1 MPPDVA
7 TLPLFASCR
16 APRCV
21 RFVIAGAGI
30 AGLATGLG
38 LRLTGHDV
46 TILDQASDL
55 DEAGAG
61 IQIAPNA
68 TRVLARLGVLDQ
80 VVKDADVLER
90 ISIRRYADDEE
101 LASVPVMP
109 DVSHRYGAPALV
121 MHRGDLYRILL
132 TAARAAGCRI
142 LTRRR
147 VVGIESGPPPRV
159 QTEDGDWHE
168 ADIVLGADGVRS
180 VMRAYV
186 AGSDDTLGLKPTGDA
201 AYRILIPR
209 DRLARHKTLGALV
222 NRRETIRWIGPS
234 GHVMAYPIRHR
245 ALYNVVVLH
254 SEPNLSV
261 SSDDGQVRR
270 AKADAVDLCRDWSRS
285 VRDLVSCLPEG
296 DVTEWFLYTHP
307 PLSRW
312 VRGRVALI
320 GDACHPMLPYTAQGA
335 ACAIEDAGALVTA
348 FAYGLPSSDAA
359 LALYERVRKPISETA
374 QASTAR
380 QRTVLHLPDGIAQS
394 RRDSAI
400 RAAAAAPVL
409 PNPDLWL
416 DRGWQDRV
424 WGYDVVGDTLR
435 ACAASWPL
443 EYPCSD
449 AVTET
454 HL

>member
-1 MPPDVA
+1 
-7 TLPLFASCR
+7 
-16 APRCV
+16 
-21 RFVIAGAGI
+21 
-30 AGLATGLG
+30 
-38 LRLTGHDV
+38 
-46 TILDQASDL
+46 
-55 DEAGAG
+55 
-61 IQIAPNA
+61 
-68 TRVLARLGVLDQ
+68 
-80 VVKDADVLER
+80 
-90 ISIRRYADDEE
+90 
-101 LASVPVMP
+101 MP
-109 DVSHRYGAPALV
+109 DAGHRYGAPALV

-147 VVGIESGPPPRV
+147 VVGIEPGPPPRV

-186 AGSDDTLGLKPTGDA
+186 AGTDDATGLQPTGDA
-201 AYRILIPR
+201 AYRILIPH
-209 DRLARHKTLGALV
+209 DRLARHETLGALV
-222 NRRETIRWIGPS
+222 NRRETIRWIGPD
-234 GHVMAYPIRHR
+234 GHVIGYPIRHH

-254 SEPNLSV
+254 SEKPNPSPTTAN
-261 SSDDGQVRR
+261 GQVQR
-270 AKADAVDLCRDWSRS
+270 AKADAVDLCRNWSPS

-296 DVTEWFLYTHP
+296 DVTEWLLYTHP

-312 VRGRVALI
+312 VRNRVALL

-335 ACAIEDAGALVTA
+335 ACAIEDAAALITA
-348 FAYGLPSSDAA
+348 FAHRLPSPDAA
-359 LALYERVRKPISETA
+359 LALYERIRKPTSETA

-380 QRTVLHLPDGIAQS
+380 QRSVLHLPDGIAQS

-400 RAAAAAPVL
+400 RAAALAPLL

-416 DRGWQDRV
+416 DRAWQDRV

-435 ACAASWPL
+435 ACAACCPRQ
-443 EYPCSD
+443 YP
-449 AVTET
+449 